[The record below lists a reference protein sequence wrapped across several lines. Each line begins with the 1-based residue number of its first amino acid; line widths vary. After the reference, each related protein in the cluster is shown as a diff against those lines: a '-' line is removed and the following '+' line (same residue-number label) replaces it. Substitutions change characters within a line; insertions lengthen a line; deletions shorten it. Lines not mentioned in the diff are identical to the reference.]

1 MDGAHAN
8 FQQTTSNHYYNLII
22 TINLNFSFTDA
33 PGQIVSG
40 CTPHTLAG
48 PPPAGAG
55 VPSGSVTLPCDP
67 EILEW
72 LLTEKKSAC
81 DKTINTKNKVHI
93 IILLGG
99 YHLLTHRKAILHC

>member
-1 MDGAHAN
+1 MRL
-8 FQQTTSNHYYNLII
+8 FSKLQVIITINLI

-67 EILEW
+67 PLPVAADHE
-72 LLTEKKSAC
+72 SQ
-81 DKTINTKNKVHI
+81 TK
-93 IILLGG
+93 
-99 YHLLTHRKAILHC
+99 R